1 MCGRRHERTEAS
13 QPTRTVRSADPG
25 TAAIATSVMNEV
37 ANIARDLTAQP
48 TDGAAHRGAAG
59 SAKASAAKR
68 AAAEAAASAV
78 VSVAKPAGA
87 ALLVGSANARAAGS
101 ARDSA
106 VGSARRNAAGST
118 SGVGAVRQSVATG
131 VTGVVGQERTGRG
144 IRRPHSVVLGGRT
157 PTAASGGVRSG
168 KTAVVVTE
176 TRPASGVT
184 LRTVV
189 TESVRTG
196 TVGGRTVAVSGARS
210 ATGSVLVDTNRSIAA
225 PGGEHTTGAGADMT
239 TDGRT

>member
-1 MCGRRHERTEAS
+1 
-13 QPTRTVRSADPG
+13 
-25 TAAIATSVMNEV
+25 MNEV
-37 ANIARDLTAQP
+37 ANMARDLTAQP
-48 TDGAAHRGAAG
+48 SDGAAHRRAAG

-101 ARDSA
+101 VRDSA
-106 VGSARRNAAGST
+106 VGSAGRAGST
-118 SGVGAVRQSVATG
+118 SGVGAVQQSVATG
-131 VTGVVGQERTGRG
+131 MTGVVGQERTGRG
-144 IRRPHSVVLGGRT
+144 IRRPHSVVLGGPT
-157 PTAASGGVRSG
+157 PTTASGGVRSG

-176 TRPASGVT
+176 TRPSGVT
-184 LRTVV
+184 MRTAV

-210 ATGSVLVDTNRSIAA
+210 ATGSVLVDTNRSIAR
-225 PGGEHTTGAGADMT
+225 PGGELTTGAGADIT